1 MAVSKSGV
9 PVYADTAALSRLS
22 RSLRQASPAA
32 WKAYRVAVRAAAEP
46 LLADMQSRAI
56 RPKSGGQSTRIPQSG
71 SVKVT
76 AGGNVKIV
84 FTAPDAAPIEN
95 AGKGF
100 VRHPTFGRRGKG
112 DWTDKNSPPPFAAPA
127 LAAHEAQIA
136 AAVERA
142 VTDAVGRVLGA

>member
-56 RPKSGGQSTRIPQSG
+56 RPKSGGQSTRIPRSG

-84 FTAPDAAPIEN
+84 FTAPNAAPIEN
-95 AGKGF
+95 AGKGH
-100 VRHPTFGRRGKG
+100 VRHPVGGNREN
-112 DWTDKNSPPPFAAPA
+112 WTDKNSPPAFAAPA

-142 VTDAVGRVLGA
+142 VRDAVGRVLGA